1 MIELPELLLP
11 DASPWRA
18 WLAQHHASSPGV
30 RLVLGK
36 KGGSVTALDYAGS
49 LDEALCFGW
58 IDGVVGRR
66 DAGSYFIRYTPR
78 TRTSQWSMNNVDRI
92 GRLAAAGLLDTAGQA
107 AVDAAK
113 ADGRWEAAH
122 AARAAA
128 DMPAELSAAIEANPA
143 AQAMFGVL
151 TALNHQV
158 LVYRAATALAAT
170 DTEAGAVAVA
180 GLVDMLAAGEAPY
193 PQKRRPQ

>member
-11 DASPWRA
+11 EAGAWRA
-18 WLAQHHASSPGV
+18 WLAQNHASSLGV

-36 KGGSVTALDYAGS
+36 KGGTVTALDYAAA

-58 IDGVVGRR
+58 IDGVVGKR

-78 TRTSQWSMNNVDRI
+78 TPTSQWSMNNVDRI
-92 GRLAAAGLLDTAGQA
+92 GRLSAAGLLEPAGQA
-107 AVDAAK
+107 AVEAAK

-122 AARAAA
+122 AGQTGAEVPVELAAA
-128 DMPAELSAAIEANPA
+128 IAANPA

-151 TALNHQV
+151 TALNRRV
-158 LVYRAATALAAT
+158 LAHRAATALAAAP
-170 DTEAGAVAVA
+170 EAHVAA
-180 GLVDMLAAGEAPY
+180 IARLVDMLAAGQAPY
-193 PQKRRPQ
+193 PQKRRPR